1 MQLRKKKTEKF
12 RISKLQTMGK
22 QISIQTSLI
31 YLNMVTTV
39 CCERRRI
46 KDLYITQ
53 NTNLNTSRTSIL
65 NPNIFSKNTKEV
77 VSLE

>member
-1 MQLRKKKTEKF
+1 MQLRKKKPEKF
-12 RISKLQTMGK
+12 RISKLKTMGK

-53 NTNLNTSRTSIL
+53 NTNLNTSRMSIL

>member
-1 MQLRKKKTEKF
+1 MQLRKKKPEKS
-12 RISKLQTMGK
+12 RISKLKTMGK

-53 NTNLNTSRTSIL
+53 NTNLNTSRMSIL